1 MIIRVGG
8 TVVAAQGPMT
18 LPAPKLLKD
27 VLDGLTG
34 KPVQLTPRSKKLTS
48 VDATGGAIGLYVD
61 DKNKP
66 RALLG
71 WSLSAAAYAGNAFAL
86 VPSAQAEKIVKERYL
101 PDDCVEAVYEL
112 SNVLSSA
119 LAEEGNPHVRL
130 QNLYHPAAAA
140 PTEFLKMMY
149 EAHPRMDLELEVPGY
164 GSGLLSVVI
173 AV

>member
-1 MIIRVGG
+1 
-8 TVVAAQGPMT
+8 MT

-34 KPVQLTPRSKKLTS
+34 KPVNLTPRSRRLSS
-48 VDATGGAIGLYVD
+48 VDATGGAIGMYVD

-66 RALLG
+66 RALCG
-71 WSLSAAAYAGNAFAL
+71 WSLSAAAYAGCAFAL
-86 VPSAQAEKIVKERYL
+86 LPPAQAQKIVKDRYL

-130 QNLYHPAAAA
+130 SNLYHPAAAA
-140 PTEFLKMMY
+140 PTDFLKLMY
-149 EAHPRMDLELEVPGY
+149 ESHPRMDLELEVPGY
-164 GSGLLSVVI
+164 GSGLLSIVI
-173 AV
+173 AI